1 MMHYHF
7 CDSCSFIYSLKASI
21 PRIQVWPSCVLPLSS
36 LGDFSQVDTLC
47 YRPCRDEFSTSLC
60 GAHTQVPDY
69 LLGTSTCTACK
80 QLKADMFELC
90 SLTAWSS
97 PCIPVLMNGA
107 PASGPPTSEV
117 TQESSQSPLSYF
129 SPPSSLL
136 LTADHSLPS
145 CFILLRAE
153 LLQESP
159 DEFPGSSS
167 LLRTHFNLS
176 SPLLLFYSCHS
187 LLRTHH

>member
-36 LGDFSQVDTLC
+36 LGDFSQVDMLC
-47 YRPCRDEFSTSLC
+47 CHLCRDEFSTSLC

-90 SLTAWSS
+90 SLPAWSS
-97 PCIPVLMNGA
+97 PCIPVLMNGT
-107 PASGPPTSEV
+107 PAFWSTYVRGHPGVFTV
-117 TQESSQSPLSYF
+117 
-129 SPPSSLL
+129 SSLL
-136 LTADHSLPS
+136 FQPS
-145 CFILLRAE
+145 ILSPANCRPFSPF
-153 LLQESP
+153 LLY
-159 DEFPGSSS
+159 
-167 LLRTHFNLS
+167 S
-176 SPLLLFYSCHS
+176 SPC
-187 LLRTHH
+187 RVTA